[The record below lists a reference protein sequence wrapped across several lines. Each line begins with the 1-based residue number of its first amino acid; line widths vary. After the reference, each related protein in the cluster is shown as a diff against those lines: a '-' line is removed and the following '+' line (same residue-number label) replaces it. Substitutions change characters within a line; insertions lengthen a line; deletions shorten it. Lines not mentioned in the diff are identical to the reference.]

1 MSQLLDEPHHDGSP
15 LYLPNPPRRLGEQFD
30 VYLRVPHSADISR
43 VVARQVHDGEPFP
56 AQAEVSHEDAGA
68 TWWRAT
74 LTQRNLVLNYR
85 FLTDGGPYGYQWV
98 TAAGLCDFDPTDATD
113 FRTSVDAAQPA
124 WLPGTVAYQI
134 FPDRFAR
141 SQRDETDSSAA
152 PASNAAPDWA
162 QPAQWDEPP
171 IWHGSGMG
179 RQFYGGDLPGIT
191 EHLTYLKDLGVTML
205 YLTPFFPAPSNHRYN
220 ASSFA
225 EVDPWL
231 GGDEALIELV
241 QSAHNLGLRVIG
253 DFTTNHTGNTHEW
266 FVAAQADPHSEEARY
281 FFFAEHPH
289 DYEGWFGVPT
299 LPKVNHGEP
308 TLRARMVSSTDSPLR
323 RYIREPFGLDG
334 WRIDV
339 ANMTGRHRESDVTLD
354 VARDVR
360 RAVTAERPD
369 AYVVAEHFH
378 DYRSD
383 LANEG
388 WHGVMNY
395 AGFTKPLWSW
405 LAGESSPGNWL
416 GLGWPT
422 WPRLPGAAVVRS
434 MRAYTAV
441 PWQHLLASMTLV
453 SSHDTARIA
462 TITGSPDLVEVAVG
476 ALMTYPG
483 VPMVWAGDEIG
494 LHGVTGE
501 DARRAFPWDRR
512 DQWCQRTQDA
522 YQSLIKVRRSSPA
535 LQQGSL
541 RWLFADDDR
550 LVFIR
555 EAASERVLV
564 HLARAAGPP
573 ISMPYYAIG
582 LQEPLESETLYGSAA
597 LRVQSGE
604 VVLPESGPAVN
615 IWRWDTSSMKVVAGG
630 GNHGQSGT

>member
-1 MSQLLDEPHHDGSP
+1 MAQLLDEPHHDGSP

-30 VYLRVPHSADISR
+30 VFLRVPHSTGISR

-56 AQAEVSHEDAGA
+56 APAQVSHEDAGA

-74 LTQRNLVLNYR
+74 LTQRNLQLNYR
-85 FLTDGGPYGYQWV
+85 FLTDGGPRKYQWV
-98 TAAGLCDFDPTDATD
+98 TAAGVCDFDPTDATD
-113 FRTSVDAAQPA
+113 FRTSVDTDQPS
-124 WLPGTVAYQI
+124 WLAGTVAYQI

-141 SQRDETDSSAA
+141 SQQEPVTVAA
-152 PASNAAPDWA
+152 PAWA
-162 QPAQWDEPP
+162 QPANWDEPP

-179 RQFYGGDLPGIT
+179 RQFFGGDLPGIT
-191 EHLTYLKDLGVTML
+191 ERLTYLKDLGVTML

-241 QSAHNLGLRVIG
+241 DTAHAMGLRVIG
-253 DFTTNHTGNTHEW
+253 DFTTNHTGDTHEW
-266 FVAAQADPHSEEARY
+266 FVAAQADSDSEEARY
-281 FFFAEHPH
+281 FFFADHPH
-289 DYEGWFGVPT
+289 EYEGWFGVPT
-299 LPKVNHGEP
+299 LPKVDHSEP
-308 TLRARMVSSTDSPLR
+308 TLRARMVSGEDSPLR
-323 RYIREPFGLDG
+323 RYVRAPFGLDG

-339 ANMTGRHRESDVTLD
+339 ANMTGRHRETDVTLE

-378 DYRSD
+378 DFRDD
-383 LANEG
+383 LADDG

-405 LAGESSPGNWL
+405 LAGGDSPGNWL

-422 WPRLPGAAVVRS
+422 WPQLPAAAVVRS
-434 MRAYTAV
+434 MRSYTAV
-441 PWQHLLASMTLV
+441 PWQHLQASMTLV

-462 TITGSPDLVEVAVG
+462 TITGSAALVEVAVG

-494 LHGVTGE
+494 LEGVTGE
-501 DARRAFPWDRR
+501 DARRAFPWHRPED
-512 DQWCQRTQDA
+512 WCQHTLA
-522 YQSLIKVRRSSPA
+522 SYQELIRIRRSSPA
-535 LQQGSL
+535 LQRGSM

-550 LVFIR
+550 MVFIR
-555 EAASERVLV
+555 EAEAESVLV
-564 HLARAAGPP
+564 HLARAAGSAIPLP
-573 ISMPYYAIG
+573 VHAIG
-582 LQEPLESETLYGSAA
+582 LHEPSESETLYGSGA
-597 LRVQSGE
+597 LQVQGDE
-604 VVLPESGPAVN
+604 VVLPESGPAVH
-615 IWRWDTSSMKVVAGG
+615 IWRWDRSSNDVVAGKGG